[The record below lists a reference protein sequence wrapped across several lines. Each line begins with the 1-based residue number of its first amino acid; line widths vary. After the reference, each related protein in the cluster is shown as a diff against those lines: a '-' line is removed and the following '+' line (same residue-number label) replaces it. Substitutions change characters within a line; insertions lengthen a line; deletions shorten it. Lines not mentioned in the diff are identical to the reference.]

1 MVRIIYKAVFFFFF
15 SCKELEENGK
25 TGSCLCKA
33 KALFVANPPGL
44 CGSFHPPILPVLGEC
59 SGKMKQRVEQLSRDC
74 EHRKTLC
81 WIFRQEFSSVC
92 SYLANPAWVVG
103 WHSWIGIFFT
113 LEGAG
118 LPILFLPSCPGNCVL
133 WLLREDGPS
142 W

>member
-1 MVRIIYKAVFFFFF
+1 MGKLAVVFVRQRHYLWLIHRASVEAF
-15 SCKELEENGK
+15 
-25 TGSCLCKA
+25 T
-33 KALFVANPPGL
+33 
-44 CGSFHPPILPVLGEC
+44 PPILPVLGEC

-118 LPILFLPSCPGNCVL
+118 LPILFLPSCLGNCVL